1 MISGVD
7 ITVKVRD
14 LLLDASDGAP
24 EHPFPAS
31 AVVSIG
37 MEEADCSV
45 PPPSAVDWNNE
56 ESKKYGRDER
66 NDDHRQHQ
74 IAELQWQMSKAS

>member
-7 ITVKVRD
+7 TAVKVRD
-14 LLLDASDGAP
+14 LILDASDGAP
-24 EHPFPAS
+24 EHPLPTA
-31 AVVSIG
+31 AVVSIR
-37 MEEADCSV
+37 MEESDGSV
-45 PPPSAVDWNNE
+45 PPPPAVDWNNA

-74 IAELQWQMSKAS
+74 FA